1 MAATVRQTNKT
12 TGITYIYESV
22 SYWDKA
28 KQQSRATRVCI
39 GKVDPETGNVVPT
52 RKIKTK
58 VVLPDTLTKPGP
70 VPTTHTARF
79 FGGATHLFD
88 EISKNLGITTDLK
101 HCFPEFY
108 RQILSIAYFLILEDN
123 NPLSRFPKW
132 SALHKH
138 PFGRDIPSQRSSELF
153 ASITEEA
160 RTQFFERQGK
170 RRVEKEYWAY
180 DITSISSYSSTL
192 AQVKYGLN
200 KDHDP
205 LAQINLALLYGQ
217 ESGLPFYYR
226 KLAGNIPDVKTV
238 RNLLADLDYLGCQK
252 IKLVMDR
259 GFYSEENVNALFR
272 DHLKFIMATKLNLTY
287 VKKELDKVRATI
299 RNWENYDQRYEL
311 YAQTAPIAWKYKQ
324 DRPNIGDQIKQD
336 RRLYLHLYF
345 NSEKAVDD
353 EKKHN
358 LLLISLQQELE
369 SSKPKPEH
377 DEDYKKYFEVT
388 KTPVRGIKITPKQEA
403 IDEAKKNYGY
413 FALIS
418 NDIKDPIR
426 TLEIYRNK
434 DLVEKAFG
442 NLKERLNLRRTLVS
456 SEQSLDGKLF
466 VEFIA
471 LIYLSYIKKKMQD
484 ADLFK
489 KYTLQGLLD
498 EFDVIECF
506 DQKGKD
512 KRWGEMT
519 KKQLELF
526 SLMGVQPPSLHDS
539 GI

>member
-1 MAATVRQTNKT
+1 MAAKVRQTNKT
-12 TGITYIYESV
+12 TGITYVYESV

-28 KQQSRATRVCI
+28 KQQSRAKRVCI
-39 GKVDPETGNVVPT
+39 GKIDPETGNVVPT
-52 RKIKTK
+52 RK
-58 VVLPDTLTKPGP
+58 TKPKNIMPETPAKTGP
-70 VPTTHTARF
+70 VPVTQTARF

-88 EISKNLGITTDLK
+88 EIGKNLGIKADLK
-101 HCFPEFY
+101 QCFPEIY
-108 RQILSIAYFLILEDN
+108 RQIMSIAYYLILEDN

-138 PFGRDIPSQRSSELF
+138 PFGQDIPSQRSSELF
-153 ASITEEA
+153 ASISEEA

-180 DITSISSYSSTL
+180 DITSISSYSGTL

-287 VKKELDKVRATI
+287 VKQELEKVRATI
-299 RNWENYDQRYEL
+299 HNWENYDQRYEL
-311 YAQTAPIAWKYKQ
+311 YSQTSTITWKYKQ
-324 DRPNIGDQIKQD
+324 DRPNKGDQIKQD

-345 NSEKAVDD
+345 NSEKAVED

-358 LLLISLQQELE
+358 LLLINLQQELE
-369 SSKPKPEH
+369 SGKTKPEH
-377 DEDYKKYFEVT
+377 DEDYKKYFEIT
-388 KTPVRGIKITPKQEA
+388 RTPVRGARITPKQEA
-403 IDEAKKNYGY
+403 INEAKKNYGY

-426 TLEIYRNK
+426 ALEIYRNK

-466 VEFIA
+466 VEFVA

-506 DQKGKD
+506 EQKGKD

-519 KKQLELF
+519 KKQINLF
-526 SLMGVQPPSLHDS
+526 SLMGVDPPSLHDS

>member
-12 TGITYIYESV
+12 TGITYVYESV

-28 KQQSRATRVCI
+28 KQQSRAKRVCI
-39 GKVDPETGNVVPT
+39 GKIDPETGNVVPT
-52 RKIKTK
+52 RK
-58 VVLPDTLTKPGP
+58 TKPKTIMPEVPAKTGP
-70 VPTTHTARF
+70 VPVTQTARF

-88 EISKNLGITTDLK
+88 EIGKNLGIKADLK
-101 HCFPEFY
+101 QCFPEIY
-108 RQILSIAYFLILEDN
+108 RQIMSIAYYLILEDN

-138 PFGRDIPSQRSSELF
+138 PFGQDIPSQRSSELF
-153 ASITEEA
+153 ASISEEA

-180 DITSISSYSSTL
+180 DITSISSYSGTL

-287 VKKELDKVRATI
+287 VKQELEKVRATI
-299 RNWENYDQRYEL
+299 NNWENYDQRYEL
-311 YAQTAPIAWKYKQ
+311 YTQTSTINWKYKQ
-324 DRPNIGDQIKQD
+324 DRPNKGDQIKQD

-345 NSEKAVDD
+345 NSEKAVED

-358 LLLISLQQELE
+358 LLLINLQQELE
-369 SSKPKPEH
+369 SGKTKPEH
-377 DEDYKKYFEVT
+377 DEDYKKYFEIT
-388 KTPVRGIKITPKQEA
+388 RTPVRGARITPNQEA
-403 IDEAKKNYGY
+403 INEAKKNYGY

-426 TLEIYRNK
+426 ALEIYRNK

-442 NLKERLNLRRTLVS
+442 NLKERFNLRRTLVS

-466 VEFIA
+466 VEFVA

-506 DQKGKD
+506 EQKGKD

-519 KKQLELF
+519 KKQINLF
-526 SLMGVQPPSLHDS
+526 SLMGVDPPSLHDS